1 MSGECP
7 FDMATYNRRSSDH
20 AFQVNQDVV
29 YRNMLEPEC
38 FPLSKSSSDTLFPRR
53 ENMEERKMT
62 NPYLRKTISSVVS
75 SRNTVETDTRYS
87 CHSSCFMPQNNF
99 TIIPLCGCFQMNSI
113 PNPNHVTESPIF
125 QDGAKLHA
133 NDRTNSSSDI
143 RRNTDTML
151 YKDPNLG
158 KLQTKLMCR
167 SCSDIICGYKENCC
181 QDNVVHSQSTME
193 HQVIVPD
200 SNCSVIPQSEMT
212 TMDSDQKIVISISE
226 SDTDNDHHETMGE
239 RPATSEHQV
248 NSINNNVC
256 NSMHQSHFMLTEN
269 SHNYP
274 GVMVVQESGRQYQD
288 NCMKGNATITKD
300 QANVQH
306 KEDALMNNHNCT
318 GLQSHMIPGLS
329 IEDTSPA
336 FCHSLPIPA
345 IHLMPRLIS
354 SVSDSGRGNIN
365 AYCHPLPVSGIL
377 AFPRLVSSVSESGL
391 DTKHLLRCHGT
402 VGNNVVPTMTDENPQ
417 NISDVIKVE
426 LENPAHP
433 SQQNSPNNN
442 VNVRTRDMCTMTSI
456 RDLTLG
462 IYYQLRH
469 KDAEVQTSFAVDCR
483 SVGTNPMSPMDCCL
497 VHMFPEVNLEE
508 NQEIQESPVREVKW
522 DDKGMTWEIYGA
534 SVDPEV
540 LGLAIQ
546 KHLEI
551 QIEQHEKDKVSTA
564 EKTLKHLD
572 PHFDAT
578 HVLEHQTKEKRHLP
592 GFRKMF
598 STLRHPT
605 CCIRSNTAI
614 D

>member
-1 MSGECP
+1 
-7 FDMATYNRRSSDH
+7 MATYNRRSSDH

-29 YRNMLEPEC
+29 YHNTLEAEC

-53 ENMEERKMT
+53 ESREERKMT
-62 NPYLRKTISSVVS
+62 NPYLRKTVSSVVS
-75 SRNTVETDTRYS
+75 PRSAVETGTRYP

-99 TIIPLCGCFQMNSI
+99 TIIPLCSCFQMNSI
-113 PNPNHVTESPIF
+113 PDPNHLSESPMF
-125 QDGAKLHA
+125 QDDAKLHA
-133 NDRTNSSSDI
+133 NSRTNSSSDI
-143 RRNTDTML
+143 RRDTDAML

-158 KLQTKLMCR
+158 KLQTRLMCR

-181 QDNVVHSQSTME
+181 QENVAHSQITAE
-193 HQVIVPD
+193 RQVTVPD
-200 SNCSVIPQSEMT
+200 SGRAVTPQGEMMT
-212 TMDSDQKIVISISE
+212 KDSDQKIVISISGSE
-226 SDTDNDHHETMGE
+226 NDNEHHEIMGE
-239 RPATSEHQV
+239 SPTTPEHQV
-248 NSINNNVC
+248 NSIINNAC
-256 NSMHQSHFMLTEN
+256 SPMHQCHFMFTES

-274 GVMVVQESGRQYQD
+274 GVVVVQESGRQYQD
-288 NCMKGNATITKD
+288 NCMTGNGAITKD
-300 QANVQH
+300 QGNV
-306 KEDALMNNHNCT
+306 EYEEGDGLMNNHNCT
-318 GLQSHMIPGLS
+318 GRQSHVIPGLN
-329 IEDTSPA
+329 IEDTTPA

-345 IHLMPRLIS
+345 IHLMPRLVS

-365 AYCHPLPVSGIL
+365 PYCHPLPVSGIL

-391 DTKHLLRCHGT
+391 DTRHLLKCHGT
-402 VGNNVVPTMTDENPQ
+402 IRNNVVPTVIDVNPQ
-417 NISDVIKVE
+417 NVSDAIKVE
-426 LENPAHP
+426 LKNPPHHF
-433 SQQNSPNNN
+433 QQNSPNNN
-442 VNVRTRDMCTMTSI
+442 VDVRTRDVCTMTSI

-462 IYYQLRH
+462 IHYQLKH
-469 KDAEVQTSFAVDCR
+469 KDAEVQTSFAVDCK
-483 SVGTNPMSPMDCCL
+483 SVGTSPMSPTDCCL
-497 VHMFPEVNLEE
+497 VHMFPEVNFEE

-522 DDKGMTWEIYGA
+522 DDKGMTWEVYGA

-564 EKTLKHLD
+564 EKTVKHSD

-578 HVLEHQTKEKRHLP
+578 CVLEHPIKEKRHLP

-605 CCIRSNTAI
+605 CCVRSNAAI